1 MRVESIIFK
10 CAQTDSLLSYT
21 NVLSELQLY
30 YESVTFP
37 RSMDC
42 SFVMRFFIRVWR
54 VLMCDIRNQ
63 NKTKS
68 IHPPMRWGVEY
79 FSSKHRRQ
87 WKGDEVG
94 WRCGKLFFSFSF
106 LVMLQL
112 PDSSRTRLDRQ
123 ERRECLKNKRK
134 TPKLEEM
141 KEKKRRK
148 KTFCDD
154 VFYHF

>member
-1 MRVESIIFK
+1 
-10 CAQTDSLLSYT
+10 
-21 NVLSELQLY
+21 
-30 YESVTFP
+30 
-37 RSMDC
+37 
-42 SFVMRFFIRVWR
+42 MRFFIRVWR

-87 WKGDEVG
+87 WEKVMG
-94 WRCGKLFFSFSF
+94 WGGGAGNFFFSFSF

-123 ERRECLKNKRK
+123 ERRECLKNKIK